1 MIVFGK
7 NEYLYGS
14 LNAWRCLY
22 QYVNGW
28 NCLILES
35 VGINIVVGTAT
46 ILLLVYM
53 VNNLVKHNKFCF
65 ELYTDWQIA
74 YCA

>member
-22 QYVNGW
+22 VNGW
-28 NCLILES
+28 NCPILGS

-46 ILLLVYM
+46 TE
-53 VNNLVKHNKFCF
+53 
-65 ELYTDWQIA
+65 ELYNNR
-74 YCA
+74 